1 MSETTVVGHTPGPW
15 SADVHVPRGSADAEW
30 RIHGGRELVAIV
42 NDDEYTEANARLIA
56 AAPEMLEALQHFVWW
71 TDTYAEHPWF
81 LALNEAE
88 RAEFQAGYDK
98 ASATIAKAT
107 GQ

>member
-1 MSETTVVGHTPGPW
+1 MTHTTVVGRTPGPW

-56 AAPEMLEALQHFVWW
+56 AAPEMLEALKQALVVMESV
-71 TDTYAEHPWF
+71 AETH
-81 LALNEAE
+81 
-88 RAEFQAGYDK
+88 GYDTEVG
-98 ASATIAKAT
+98 AVPAARAAIAKAT